1 MISEGPGRRDGLGGD
16 SSGTHDIGHSGL
28 SHDYHMT
35 KHTVHPQ
42 LPGGLQGPQWIH
54 DP

>member
-16 SSGTHDIGHSGL
+16 SSGTHDIGHTRNV
-28 SHDYHMT
+28 DYHMT
-35 KHTVHPQ
+35 KHTVYPQ